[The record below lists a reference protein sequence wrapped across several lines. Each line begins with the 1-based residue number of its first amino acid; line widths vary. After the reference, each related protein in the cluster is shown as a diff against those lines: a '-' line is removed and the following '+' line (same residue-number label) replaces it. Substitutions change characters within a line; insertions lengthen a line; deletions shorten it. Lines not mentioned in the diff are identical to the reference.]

1 MLANKW
7 LGRRCPQNFIIK
19 KPWAGSLVLASLVA
33 VFFIVY
39 KPLGVHAS
47 YRLSFEATVIIYC
60 IIVAIP
66 VALAAILLKKISY
79 FNNPREW
86 TIKKELAAIAL
97 IVLLMGT
104 IIYFAAFI
112 IEEPSDRWN
121 LKTLLDS
128 YTRTILGAA
137 IPLLLI
143 SLINYPYWF
152 FPERLLTEETHS
164 KPINNGSESD
174 VNINISS
181 MLKKEKLSF
190 SLNEFVYAASEGN
203 YVNFYLLQ
211 KGKIVKA
218 VIRNSINNVEQQL
231 AYYNRVMRVHRA
243 FIVNVDMVRSM
254 RGNSLG
260 YTLKLN
266 GLDQEI
272 PVSRKNTSTFRTLF
286 QG

>member
-1 MLANKW
+1 
-7 LGRRCPQNFIIK
+7 
-19 KPWAGSLVLASLVA
+19 
-33 VFFIVY
+33 
-39 KPLGVHAS
+39 
-47 YRLSFEATVIIYC
+47 
-60 IIVAIP
+60 
-66 VALAAILLKKISY
+66 
-79 FNNPREW
+79 
-86 TIKKELAAIAL
+86 
-97 IVLLMGT
+97 
-104 IIYFAAFI
+104 
-112 IEEPSDRWN
+112 
-121 LKTLLDS
+121 
-128 YTRTILGAA
+128 
-137 IPLLLI
+137 
-143 SLINYPYWF
+143 
-152 FPERLLTEETHS
+152 
-164 KPINNGSESD
+164 
-174 VNINISS
+174 

-203 YVNFYLLQ
+203 YVNFYILQ